1 MRLNCSGRPLRSI
14 AHSPS
19 SIVILCMVYYLQT
32 VSDLTA
38 LGEQH
43 FLGNCITILCTD
55 SSCFQLGFPLIESWK
70 GKTEMT
76 VGGRVMLV
84 DQVQKRMGRFSL
96 SSILCFKMRHL
107 VSIATPSVWTQK
119 ERSYMQ
125 CLWKHIH
132 KVIIVSRGLPN
143 LQY

>member
-1 MRLNCSGRPLRSI
+1 
-14 AHSPS
+14 
-19 SIVILCMVYYLQT
+19 
-32 VSDLTA
+32 
-38 LGEQH
+38 
-43 FLGNCITILCTD
+43 
-55 SSCFQLGFPLIESWK
+55 
-70 GKTEMT
+70 MT
-76 VGGRVMLV
+76 VGGRVTLV

-96 SSILCFKMRHL
+96 PSILCFKMRRLTGCL

-132 KVIIVSRGLPN
+132 KVIMSVSRGLPN